1 MSGAMHLSFIQLAQ
15 NTTAYRHA
23 YDRVLYALVYITA
36 HFFFFFC
43 SHAGLRFLVKYEN
56 RRVTHVYTGCCRGN
70 ATHTISPYYSHA
82 GSKRRAPELCIPDP

>member
-1 MSGAMHLSFIQLAQ
+1 MHLSFIQLAQ

-23 YDRVLYALVYITA
+23 CDRVLYALVYITA
-36 HFFFFFC
+36 HLFFC

-70 ATHTISPYYSHA
+70 ATRTIA
-82 GSKRRAPELCIPDP
+82 MLLARWLETARARTI